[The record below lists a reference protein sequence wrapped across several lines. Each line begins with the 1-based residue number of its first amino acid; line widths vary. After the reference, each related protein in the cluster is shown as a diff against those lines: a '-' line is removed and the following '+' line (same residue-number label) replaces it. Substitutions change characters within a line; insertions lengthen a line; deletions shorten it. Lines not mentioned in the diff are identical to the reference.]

1 MRLIKEFTFAVSL
14 TLAAGLSITSGHT
27 HEVKIGDLE
36 IIHPWSRQP
45 LPAARVGAGF
55 FVIANEGKTDDRLIK
70 ATATISANVQIHEM
84 AMEDGVMKMKELA
97 EGLVIPAGGIIELKP
112 GSYHIMFMDL
122 KERPVEGTAFEGT
135 LIFEKAGT
143 VNVTYE
149 VEAPDA
155 GMN

>member
-1 MRLIKEFTFAVSL
+1 MRLVKEFAIATAL
-14 TLAAGLSITSGHT
+14 TIAAGLSIASGHA

-70 ATATISANVQIHEM
+70 ATAAISDNVQIHEM
-84 AMEDGVMKMKELA
+84 AMEDGVMKMKELTG
-97 EGLVIPAGGIIELKP
+97 GLVIPAGSTVELKP

-135 LIFEKAGT
+135 LTFEKAGT
-143 VNVTYE
+143 VSVTYE

>member
-1 MRLIKEFTFAVSL
+1 MRLIKDIAFAASL
-14 TLAAGLSITSGHT
+14 TLAAGLSIVTGHA

-45 LPAARVGAGF
+45 LPTAKVGAGF
-55 FVIANEGKTDDRLIK
+55 FVIANEGKTEDRLIK
-70 ATATISANVQIHEM
+70 ATATISDNVQIHEM
-84 AMEDGVMKMKELA
+84 AMEDGVMKMKELVD
-97 EGLVIPAGGIIELKP
+97 GLVIPAGETIELKP
-112 GSYHIMFMDL
+112 GSFHIMFMDL
-122 KERPVEGTAFEGT
+122 KKRPIEGTAFEGT
-135 LIFEKAGT
+135 LTFEKAGT

>member
-1 MRLIKEFTFAVSL
+1 MRLIKEITFAATL
-14 TLAAGLSITSGHT
+14 TLAAGFSIVTGHA

-45 LPAARVGAGF
+45 LPAAKVGAGF

-70 ATATISANVQIHEM
+70 ATATVSDNVQIHEM
-84 AMEDGVMKMKELA
+84 AMEDGVMKMKELT
-97 EGLVIPAGGIIELKP
+97 EGLVIPAGETIELKP
-112 GSYHIMFMDL
+112 GSFHIMFMDL

-135 LIFEKAGT
+135 LTFEKAGT